1 MSSSG
6 GVGGGNVPVVLD
18 QGMIQFNG
26 ETLDPRVAA
35 ELEKVTSEI
44 SGAQLMELQESLA
57 AWDLVLH
64 GDRFVDAE
72 DYSALIDGP
81 QDAGEGDGLD
91 CEMRAEIYEANG
103 WVCPHGTSTAALHSS
118 VAGDPD
124 FQSSIASCKDMIE
137 NPTAANKEAF
147 MKGFFDYSDGKPN
160 VHELL
165 FLVFKESI
173 KETNEDKKYFLKKL
187 KEYNDMAEGL
197 SEYLGDLVEASQE
210 LSEKGEGKKYP
221 EKETVSVDVKE
232 FDLST
237 LGNDDK
243 LIATSSDSKSLDR
256 NGLNDTIKMVE
267 SMQETVRNK
276 RQMASTSF
284 QNFDQKS
291 NQLYNLISS
300 VMKSMNEMRSGT
312 VRNML

>member
-1 MSSSG
+1 
-6 GVGGGNVPVVLD
+6 
-18 QGMIQFNG
+18 
-26 ETLDPRVAA
+26 
-35 ELEKVTSEI
+35 
-44 SGAQLMELQESLA
+44 
-57 AWDLVLH
+57 
-64 GDRFVDAE
+64 
-72 DYSALIDGP
+72 
-81 QDAGEGDGLD
+81 
-91 CEMRAEIYEANG
+91 
-103 WVCPHGTSTAALHSS
+103 
-118 VAGDPD
+118 
-124 FQSSIASCKDMIE
+124 
-137 NPTAANKEAF
+137 
-147 MKGFFDYSDGKPN
+147 
-160 VHELL
+160 
-165 FLVFKESI
+165 
-173 KETNEDKKYFLKKL
+173 
-187 KEYNDMAEGL
+187 MAEGL

-237 LGNDDK
+237 LGSDDK